1 MKKIINGKIYDTS
14 AASRICQ
21 LQCGYYPSDFGYH
34 ETHLYRTKRGAFF
47 LAGEGNAA
55 SMWASSYGNTRG
67 PGSGL
72 RVVDQD
78 RAMRYAESANLDES
92 EMLAAGF
99 AVDEA

>member
-1 MKKIINGKIYDTS
+1 MKKIIEGKSYDT
-14 AASRICQ
+14 ATAIKICE
-21 LQCGYYPSDFGYH
+21 LTCRYYPSDFGYH
-34 ETHLYRTKRGAFF
+34 ETHLYRTKKGAFF

-78 RAMRYAESANLDES
+78 RAMQYAEAADLDES

-99 AVDEA
+99 EVDEA